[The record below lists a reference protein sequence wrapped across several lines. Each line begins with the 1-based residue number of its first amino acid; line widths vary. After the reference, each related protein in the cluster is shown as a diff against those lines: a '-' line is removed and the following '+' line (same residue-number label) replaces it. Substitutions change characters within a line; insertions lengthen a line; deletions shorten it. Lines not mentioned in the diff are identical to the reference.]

1 MKLTKVLAVLVS
13 ALAAVGSAFA
23 GIYMSF
29 ENMDAKPVLVEEPTS
44 VGVRVNAF
52 VEAVRACDY
61 PAVSALLYG
70 TPELGMDRQ
79 AADDVGILFW
89 EAMESSRSCELT
101 GQCYA
106 TDTGLAWDAQIECL
120 DLRSVTANLRERAQT
135 LLEQRVAAAE
145 DTSEVY
151 DENNEYREEFVMK
164 VLYDAAC
171 QALEEDAETI
181 TYTFTLNLT
190 YADGQWWIKPESSL
204 LSAISG
210 GILG

>member
-101 GQCYA
+101 GRCYA

-151 DENNEYREEFVMK
+151 DENNEYREEFVME